1 MPPMAEFIVNP
12 RRGAR
17 APARCRAAV
26 VFARGR
32 FDADTE
38 DIGSRGCQVVAPK
51 PISRGEPVHL
61 LIINQKVTEPLQA
74 TGQVAWASAQAPW
87 RIGIAFDEG
96 SLEQTAGWFERLV
109 AAHPALAGYRRVPE
123 RLALDQTVY
132 LGSPPRFLVDF
143 TADEGVVLRAIAS
156 GARIDELRARLR
168 DRWSAGQ
175 RALFSLLARQA
186 VTLQR
191 GQAVHPDCWKK
202 ILTDLEASLAVESLG
217 KGGVAAPLER
227 AAATTE
233 LGFAPPAPMQGYDPA
248 QAYDPTHVIEL
259 EEDDGPPLEIGFST
273 DESPASRN
281 APYGPGVPRD
291 RSGAGVGWR
300 RPPKRSAD
308 AQVALDRGLTE
319 IAAGDVNAGIT
330 FLRIALTLAPGD
342 PEIARQLG
350 KVAFGG
356 RRPGER

>member
-26 VFARGR
+26 VFAHGR

-51 PISRGEPVHL
+51 PVSRREPVHL
-61 LIINQKVTEPLQA
+61 LLINQKVAEPLQA
-74 TGQVAWASAQAPW
+74 AGHVAWVSAQAPW
-87 RIGIAFDEG
+87 RVGIAFDEG
-96 SLEQTAGWFERLV
+96 SLEQSARWFERLV

-123 RLALDQTVY
+123 RIALDQTVY
-132 LGSPPRFLVDF
+132 LGPPPRFLVDF
-143 TADEGVVLRAIAS
+143 TADEAVVLRAIAS

-191 GQAVHPDCWKK
+191 GQAVHPDCWRK
-202 ILTDLEASLAVESLG
+202 ILTELEASLAVESLG
-217 KGGVAAPLER
+217 TGGVAAPLEP

-233 LGFAPPAPMQGYDPA
+233 LPVATPASM

-259 EEDDGPPLEIGFST
+259 QEDDGPPLEIGVVT
-273 DESPASRN
+273 DGSPPSRN

-291 RSGAGVGWR
+291 RYGAGVGWR
-300 RPPKRSAD
+300 RPAKRSAD

-356 RRPGER
+356 RRPGGR